1 MRQGLVMAWAPM
13 AEQQQQRSLNAE
25 LQELLL
31 VGLGAVPG
39 ALLRWQ
45 VSLHWA
51 DRHLLVNV
59 VGAALLGLLAGLP
72 AAPRRQLLIGIG
84 FCGSLTTFSSWMLEA
99 MRLISAGQI
108 SDALGL
114 IGLTLGL
121 GVGAAALGFWLGQR
135 VRPPTPPRSEP

>member
-1 MRQGLVMAWAPM
+1 M

-25 LQELLL
+25 LQELVL
-31 VGLGAVPG
+31 VALGAVPG

-51 DRHLLVNV
+51 DRHVLVNV

-99 MRLISAGQI
+99 MQLISAGQVFE
-108 SDALGL
+108 AAGL

-121 GVGAAALGFWLGQR
+121 GVGAAALCFGIGRNF
-135 VRPPTPPRSEP
+135 

>member
-1 MRQGLVMAWAPM
+1 M
-13 AEQQQQRSLNAE
+13 AEQQRSLNAE

-51 DRHLLVNV
+51 DRHVLVNV

-108 SDALGL
+108 SEALGL

-121 GVGAAALGFWLGQR
+121 GVGAAALGFKAGRQM
-135 VRPPTPPRSEP
+135 S